1 MKHLVLCEQG
11 TFLGTTGER
20 LTVRKGDEVLAE
32 HPLSR
37 LRTVT
42 IAKPGVSVSGNALL
56 ACAARGIGVF
66 LSGYADEMAV
76 AVCGAAAHAVA
87 AVRRAQ
93 FAFAESDRADDLSA
107 RILYGKIRN
116 QRAVVCYFGKYARKD
131 PERAVRLDAAAQSL
145 KQLAD
150 ALADE
155 VKASRPDWRNRIM
168 GIEGQ
173 AASIYWDGLTQS
185 GLLPPVFPGRK
196 GRGATDTVNAALNYG
211 YAILRSQIWH
221 AVLIAGL
228 EPYVGVLHVDR
239 PGKPS
244 LVLDLMEEYRPWVVD
259 RTVIKMRSTL
269 QQSKDLA
276 APIRKQI
283 AAAVLAAFEART
295 PYRGKKLSLSSILQ
309 RQVYRLSGHFMG
321 RKAYRPLLFK
331 W

>member
-20 LTVRKGDEVLAE
+20 LVVHKGEETLAE

-37 LRTVT
+37 LRTIT
-42 IAKPGVSVSGNALL
+42 IAKPGVSLSGNALL

-66 LSGYADEMAV
+66 ICGYSDEMAV
-76 AVCGAAAHAVA
+76 AVSGAAAHAVA

-93 FAFAESDRADDLSA
+93 FAFAESDRASDLCA

-116 QRAVVCYFGKYARKD
+116 QRAVLCYFGKYAGKD
-131 PERAVRLDAAAQSL
+131 AQTAESLNAAAQGL
-145 KQLAD
+145 KQMAD
-150 ALADE
+150 ALAGE
-155 VKASRPDWRNRIM
+155 VKAAAPDWRNRIM

-173 AASIYWDGLTQS
+173 AAALYWSALSQVS
-185 GLLPPVFPGRK
+185 LLPSVFPGRT
-196 GRGATDTVNAALNYG
+196 GRGAQDPVNAALNYG

-221 AVLIAGL
+221 AILIAGL

-244 LVLDLMEEYRPWVVD
+244 LALDLMEEYRPWVVD
-259 RTVIKMRSTL
+259 RTIIKMRSTL
-269 QQSKDLA
+269 QGAKELSP
-276 APIRKQI
+276 PIRKHI
-283 AAAVLAAFEART
+283 ATAVLETFESRL
-295 PYRGKKLSLSSILQ
+295 PYHGKQLTLSSILQ
-309 RQVYRLSGHFMG
+309 RQVYRLAGHFMG
-321 RKAYRPLLFK
+321 KKTYKPLLFK